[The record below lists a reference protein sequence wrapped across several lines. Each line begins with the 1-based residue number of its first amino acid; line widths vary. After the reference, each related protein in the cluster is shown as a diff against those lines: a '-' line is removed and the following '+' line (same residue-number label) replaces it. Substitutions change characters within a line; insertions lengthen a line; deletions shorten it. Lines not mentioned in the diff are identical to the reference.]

1 MFAAPEWKYHSQ
13 LDNKNKILQSVS
25 LNAIEY
31 ALLKPLAYIHIAM
44 TKCLSI
50 GFLSLFSFVGL
61 EGFSFFK
68 GDDVISSH

>member
-25 LNAIEY
+25 LNAIEC
-31 ALLKPLAYIHIAM
+31 ALLKPLARIHIAM
-44 TKCLSI
+44 AKCLSI

-61 EGFSFFK
+61 EGIFFK